1 MIVQP
6 TGKPARTEVT
16 SSNGGRTAGGTLPAQ
31 VDPGDLASEPVNN
44 LLVWTRIISAAQLTA
59 KYPQIGTLTSVVT
72 THDGLGGDW
81 NGYATSVA
89 INGTAST
96 VTIK

>member
-1 MIVQP
+1 M
-6 TGKPARTEVT
+6 
-16 SSNGGRTAGGTLPAQ
+16 
-31 VDPGDLASEPVNN
+31 
-44 LLVWTRIISAAQLTA
+44 A

-72 THDGLGGDW
+72 THDGLGSDW

-96 VTIK
+96 VNISGWTFKTTFNIPAPWFETTGVSGAPYDAAPVGSFLFIGDSVG